1 MQVHNFTMAQ
11 SYVYIITNQL
21 NTVLYTGVTSNLKKR
36 IYQHREK
43 LIEGF
48 SKRYNINK
56 LVYFEIGNDIEST
69 IAREKQIK
77 NYSRQKKIMMVNA
90 FNKEWKDLWEEL

>member
-1 MQVHNFTMAQ
+1 MQVHNYTMAQ

-56 LVYFEIGNDIEST
+56 LVYYEIGNDIEST
-69 IAREKQIK
+69 IAREKQVK
-77 NYSRQKKIMMVNA
+77 NYSRRKKIMMVTA
-90 FNKEWKDLWEEL
+90 FNKEWKDLWEAL